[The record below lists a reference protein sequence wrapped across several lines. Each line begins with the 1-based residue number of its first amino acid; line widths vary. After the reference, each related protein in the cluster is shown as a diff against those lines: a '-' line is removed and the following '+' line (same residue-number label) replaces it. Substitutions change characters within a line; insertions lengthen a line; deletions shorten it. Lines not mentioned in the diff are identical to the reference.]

1 MSQVP
6 LSPDEFVSRFTALSR
21 NLWCLAAGILGC
33 RSQAEDVLQESA
45 MTALKRLDSFRR
57 DSNFGAWMSQ
67 IVRFTALNHARRHY
81 RSREVGVVDHLPA
94 HGATNGV
101 GQVVDGAG
109 SLASEQ
115 EHFDDSLTRALA
127 QLSEMSRASF
137 LLRTLMGLSYSEISD
152 LLDIPEG
159 TAMSQVSRSRAI
171 LRELLESD
179 ASFESYAGWR
189 AS

>member
-1 MSQVP
+1 
-6 LSPDEFVSRFTALSR
+6 
-21 NLWCLAAGILGC
+21 
-33 RSQAEDVLQESA
+33 
-45 MTALKRLDSFRR
+45 
-57 DSNFGAWMSQ
+57 
-67 IVRFTALNHARRHY
+67 
-81 RSREVGVVDHLPA
+81 VVDHLPA

-101 GQVVDGAG
+101 GQVVDGVG

-152 LLDIPEG
+152 LLGIPEG